1 MKKTLLLCLAS
12 LMLCFFPLCMNAQQS
27 KTTQNPAQTVAY
39 LKSEITKLKKSMMEF
54 YPDFRSVKIIN
65 ATTVKRASNK
75 LSGGSM
81 LDMKY
86 SVYLEIAYTNVLIN
100 EKYISRINAAANA
113 KAKQTIVDEYNECS
127 ESVEH
132 MALVMGEMTSL
143 ESIGGSMAGLQ
154 YSAAELDIYNAW
166 HQALKKGSK
175 DRITAPQAKKLVS
188 QMRSNC
194 KTVYTDM
201 LENVLDSD
209 YTDAIKESNKR
220 VTSAIN
226 SLNTL
231 FTKKT
236 PYKWFANTFKL

>member
-1 MKKTLLLCLAS
+1 MKKTILLCLAS

-27 KTTQNPAQTVAY
+27 KTTKNPTQTVAY

-54 YPDFRSVKIIN
+54 YPDFRSVKNIN

-86 SVYLEIAYTNVLIN
+86 SVYIEIAYTSVLIN

-113 KAKQTIVDEYNECS
+113 KAKQAIVDEYNECS

-132 MALVMGEMTSL
+132 MSLIMGEITSL
-143 ESIGGSMAGLQ
+143 ESIGGSMAGLE
-154 YSAAELDIYNAW
+154 YSAAELDVYNAW

-175 DRITAPQAKKLVS
+175 ERITAPQAKKLIS
-188 QMRSNC
+188 NMRSNW
-194 KTVYTDM
+194 KSVYKDM
-201 LENVLDSD
+201 LGNLTDSD
-209 YTDAIKESNKR
+209 YTE
-220 VTSAIN
+220 AIN
-226 SLNTL
+226 SSNERVTEAINKLNSL
-231 FTKKT
+231 FTKKA